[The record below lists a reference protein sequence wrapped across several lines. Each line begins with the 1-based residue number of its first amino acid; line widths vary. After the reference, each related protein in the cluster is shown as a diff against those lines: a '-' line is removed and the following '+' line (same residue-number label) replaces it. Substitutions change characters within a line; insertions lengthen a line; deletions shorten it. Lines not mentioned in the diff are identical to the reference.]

1 MMGVAAWLC
10 GAFGLGPGLDRLGV
24 DRGRQVVG
32 NLKGADDL
40 IV

>member
-10 GAFGLGPGLDRLGV
+10 GAFGLGLDRLGI